1 MANGLSMVNP
11 ADIETLTVLKDASAT
26 AIYGSRASNGV
37 IIITT
42 KKGKNGQAPSVSYN
56 GSVSF
61 SKTQKRYDVLS
72 GDEYRAYANQLWGD
86 KLPADLGTANTDWQ
100 DQIFRTAVST
110 DHHVSINGGFK
121 NLPYRVSLGYTDD
134 NGIVKTSNF
143 RRFTASVNLRTVPA
157 GCVLPAAGSRGRSDA
172 PRARPAVEA
181 FRRRFGKGGS
191 MNASKP
197 APSSQP
203 ASSAQTTSRPVR
215 SVTDVTSTATMKTV
229 LSTIWAKAGGKYALI
244 VIGAW
249 LLVSALSL
257 VWTPYSLLDT
267 NGFNAWASPS
277 AAHPL
282 GTDGTGADVLS
293 WLMAGSRTNLMI
305 AVLTVIVAAAIGLLL
320 VAAMVSRSGALAS
333 TSVVVVDALIS
344 IPTVLIALILS
355 VPFGASAAVVIAACG
370 CAYGLN
376 LARILRPSALLAARS
391 AYVESALWSGASSVR
406 VFFTHIVPNTLP
418 VLCVQLS
425 MSAGTSLLAEAGLT
439 YLGVGVGAGVPSW
452 GHSLSTS
459 VKFISVYP
467 MAVLWPGLVVTMVVV
482 ALNLFGDALRDAI
495 DPLTNPALREA
506 A

>member
-1 MANGLSMVNP
+1 
-11 ADIETLTVLKDASAT
+11 
-26 AIYGSRASNGV
+26 
-37 IIITT
+37 
-42 KKGKNGQAPSVSYN
+42 
-56 GSVSF
+56 
-61 SKTQKRYDVLS
+61 
-72 GDEYRAYANQLWGD
+72 
-86 KLPADLGTANTDWQ
+86 
-100 DQIFRTAVST
+100 
-110 DHHVSINGGFK
+110 
-121 NLPYRVSLGYTDD
+121 
-134 NGIVKTSNF
+134 
-143 RRFTASVNLRTVPA
+143 
-157 GCVLPAAGSRGRSDA
+157 
-172 PRARPAVEA
+172 
-181 FRRRFGKGGS
+181 

-197 APSSQP
+197 APSSQS
-203 ASSAQTTSRPVR
+203 ASSAQTASRPMR

-376 LARILRPSALLAARS
+376 LARILRPSALLAACS

-406 VFFTHIVPNTLP
+406 VFFTHIVPNT
-418 VLCVQLS
+418 LS

-459 VKFISVYP
+459 VKFISIYP

-482 ALNLFGDALRDAI
+482 ALNLFGDALRDAL

>member
-1 MANGLSMVNP
+1 MPALWGGLLLILLFSRGTGLLGLLPAQGFPDTGWATPGKALSCLLLPALTTGITAGASIMRYTRAAVGDMASSQAVDMAMACGMTRKQ
-11 ADIETLTVLKDASAT
+11 AVLRVALRLAT
-26 AIYGSRASNGV
+26 AQLVSVVGLTFAQMITGVMVVENLFALPGLGAMLVTDVGNRDLIAVQSELFLLAAFFLLLGLVVDLTHRALD
-37 IIITT
+37 
-42 KKGKNGQAPSVSYN
+42 P
-56 GSVSF
+56 
-61 SKTQKRYDVLS
+61 
-72 GDEYRAYANQLWGD
+72 
-86 KLPADLGTANTDWQ
+86 
-100 DQIFRTAVST
+100 
-110 DHHVSINGGFK
+110 
-121 NLPYRVSLGYTDD
+121 
-134 NGIVKTSNF
+134 
-143 RRFTASVNLRTVPA
+143 
-157 GCVLPAAGSRGRSDA
+157 
-172 PRARPAVEA
+172 
-181 FRRRFGKGGS
+181 RRRFGKGGS

-203 ASSAQTTSRPVR
+203 ASSAQTTSRPMR

-305 AVLTVIVAAAIGLLL
+305 AVLTVVVAAAIGLLL

-459 VKFISVYP
+459 VKFISIYP

-482 ALNLFGDALRDAI
+482 ALNLFGDALRDAL